1 LVLCSLIDFQ
11 MSELIDLS
19 IKAAVLTAINKP
31 LEIKNL
37 TLQKLLPGQVL
48 IKILY
53 SGICRSQLMEVEGK
67 RGQDNWLPHLLGH
80 EASGIVMEIGPE
92 VTKVKQGDEVILSW
106 IKSSGIEAPG
116 AIYHDNELVINSG
129 AVTTFSNYSV
139 VSENRLV
146 KKPKDIPFHTAILLG
161 CALPTGA
168 GMIQNQLNISTDSS
182 VAVIGLGGIGL
193 SAILMLIA
201 KKVKNIIAIDISE
214 EKLAQVRSWGVLEA
228 MNSSQ
233 VNIKERIHSLGF
245 KNGVDFC
252 IESAGAVQT
261 IEQGFSLIR
270 NNGGELLFAS
280 HPPDGEKISLAPH
293 ELISGKKISGSW
305 GGGTEPDSDF
315 PVLSRILMASP
326 VSLDSLLSKEYS
338 LNDINIAI
346 SDLSEGKVFRPLIK
360 MEH

>member
-1 LVLCSLIDFQ
+1 
-11 MSELIDLS
+11 MSELTDLS

-37 TLQKLLPGQVL
+37 TCQKLLPGQVL

-53 SGICRSQLMEVEGK
+53 SGVCRSQLMEVQGK
-67 RGQDNWLPHLLGH
+67 RGEDNWLPHLLGH
-80 EASGIVMEIGPE
+80 EASGIVLEIGPE
-92 VTKVKQGDEVILSW
+92 VSKVNEGDEVILSW
-106 IKSSGIEAPG
+106 IKSSGVEAPG
-116 AIYHDNELVINSG
+116 AIYYNNEKVVNSG
-129 AVTTFSNYSV
+129 AVTTFSNYSI

-146 KKPKDIPFHTAILLG
+146 KKPEDIPFHTAILLG

-168 GMIQNQLNISTDSS
+168 GMVQNQLNISTNSS

-228 MNSSQ
+228 MNSSE
-233 VNIKERIHSLGF
+233 VNIKERIRSLGF
-245 KNGVDFC
+245 ENGVDFC

-280 HPPDGEKISLAPH
+280 HPPDDEKISLAPH
-293 ELISGKKISGSW
+293 ELISGKKIAGSW
-305 GGGTEPDSDF
+305 GGGTKPDRDF
-315 PVLSRILMASP
+315 PVLSRILMASHI
-326 VSLDSLLSKEYS
+326 SLDSLLSKEYS
-338 LNDINIAI
+338 LNDINLAL